1 MKFLSI
7 NTLKPLTITLMTSA
21 LLISPF
27 HANKADAA
35 SPYTER
41 QHQNQTEQ
49 KKQRSALSAK
59 ERQLAAVQKQIYA
72 LDQQINGLTL
82 QVVENTRE
90 IAKNKKEQQRLALKI
105 RKLQAQIAEQEKM
118 LGERLAVRQS
128 SADTAPILEAVFGA
142 KDVGDIISRFNAFN
156 TIAESDASLLKD
168 YEANKQQLAAAKKR
182 LDEARKELV
191 ERRATLKQKQGELAS
206 EKAKRSAIL
215 NRLNVDKQRIETKIL
230 GLKEASSLIRAQE
243 AAAKRAAAAAKQST
257 PSSGSGKILSSA
269 KGKFIRPAE
278 GRISQGMGAAS
289 GSNGYSYHNGT
300 DIAGPVNSPIVAS
313 ASGTVIQASSG
324 GPYGN
329 HVYISHN
336 IGGKTYT
343 TVYAHM
349 NSLTVSSGQQ
359 VKQGQQIG
367 TLGST
372 GNSTGPHLHFE
383 IHDGGYQY
391 SASGRTN
398 EIDPQSFF

>member
-21 LLISPF
+21 LLISPL

-41 QHQNQTEQ
+41 QHQNQIEQ

-90 IAKNKKEQQRLALKI
+90 IAKNKKEQQRLGRKI
-105 RKLQAQIAEQEKM
+105 SKLQAQIAEQEKM

-128 SADTAPILEAVFGA
+128 SADGAPILEAVFGA

-191 ERRATLKQKQGELAS
+191 ERRVTLKQKQGELAR
-206 EKAKRSAIL
+206 EKSKRSTIL

-230 GLKEASSLIRAQE
+230 GLKEASSLLRAQE
-243 AAAKRAAAAAKQST
+243 AAAKRAAVAAKQSI
-257 PSSGSGKILSSA
+257 SSGSGKILSSA
-269 KGKFIRPAE
+269 KGKFIRPAQ
-278 GRISQGMGAAS
+278 GHISQGMGAAS